1 MFRALPRAF
10 TELAT
15 KVIEMEVTDGTHLP
29 ALHRLYPCPSSHRHN
44 NAGRAQNGELIFLD
58 PSDPDDIV
66 HMSSDDTGW
75 DASFCPYL
83 RTPLHLFLAMND
95 LPDPLAPIADA
106 FRILVPASGPRALLA
121 RDSYGHTPYEFTAQ
135 QNALRRREQQRAL
148 ARHGAGSPDGSNPN
162 SPTRQATTAAAAAA
176 AALDSATDTAAP
188 TDRYDSYF
196 QRVLLNACPAADAGA
211 CRDLNY
217 AARKGALFLWTTAT
231 LVKGE
236 PKHHLWRELRGFDA
250 ALFKRIA
257 SFL

>member
-1 MFRALPRAF
+1 
-10 TELAT
+10 
-15 KVIEMEVTDGTHLP
+15 
-29 ALHRLYPCPSSHRHN
+29 
-44 NAGRAQNGELIFLD
+44 
-58 PSDPDDIV
+58 
-66 HMSSDDTGW
+66 
-75 DASFCPYL
+75 
-83 RTPLHLFLAMND
+83 LHLFLAMND

-106 FRILVPASGPRALLA
+106 FRFVVHASGPRALLA

-135 QNALRRREQQRAL
+135 QNALWRREQQRAL

-162 SPTRQATTAAAAAA
+162 SPTRQSATAAAT
-176 AALDSATDTAAP
+176 ALDSATDTAVSAPTP
-188 TDRYDSYF
+188 TDRYEPYF

-250 ALFKRIA
+250 ALFKRIV